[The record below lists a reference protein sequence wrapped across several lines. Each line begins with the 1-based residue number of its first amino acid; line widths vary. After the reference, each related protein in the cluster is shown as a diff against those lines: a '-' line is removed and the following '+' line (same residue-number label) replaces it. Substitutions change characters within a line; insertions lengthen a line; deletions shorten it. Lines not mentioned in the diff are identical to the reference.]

1 MSTPSDERQALLER
15 RLAALKERFAAELP
29 AQIDATAAHWVALR
43 QAKAEPGTSAELAAL
58 RQALHRLVGNAGSF
72 GFGEVSAQAREL
84 EQQVASI
91 GSVTDDEA
99 LVRAIDRGFE
109 DLGRLVT

>member
-1 MSTPSDERQALLER
+1 MTSDERQALLER

-29 AQIDATAAHWVALR
+29 AQVAATAAHWSALR
-43 QAKAEPGTSAELAAL
+43 KADAGQASSAELAAL
-58 RQALHRLVGNAGSF
+58 RQALHRLVGSAGSF
-72 GFGEVSAQAREL
+72 GFDEVSALARKL

-91 GSVTDDEA
+91 SSVTEDEA
-99 LVRAIDRGFE
+99 LAREIDRGLE